1 MEFSLRLVNA
11 CEQLHMDLPNN
22 KQDVG
27 HLTNNINKQL
37 VMDLQGGEWLR
48 CVKKSDAP
56 RGLLDRLC
64 RSGTAGR
71 KTA

>member
-1 MEFSLRLVNA
+1 
-11 CEQLHMDLPNN
+11 MDLPDN

-48 CVKKSDAP
+48 CVKKSDAG
-56 RGLLDRLC
+56 GLLDRLC

-71 KTA
+71 KTV